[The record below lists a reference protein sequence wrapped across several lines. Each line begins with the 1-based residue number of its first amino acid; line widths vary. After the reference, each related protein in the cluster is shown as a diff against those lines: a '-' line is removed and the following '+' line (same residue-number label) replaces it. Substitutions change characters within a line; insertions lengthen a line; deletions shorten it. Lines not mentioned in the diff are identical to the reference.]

1 MFLTFRAK
9 NFGGERGGGGFI
21 LVLVV
26 CFAVARGFLGVG
38 VFVGGREVVRKGRE
52 GEGKEREGREGLICL
67 LWRLF
72 GFRDT
77 GCEPNPPPP
86 QLPIPSSPLP
96 FFYVPPPL
104 TRFTSSNKNIPI
116 PIPIPK
122 PASHDSPHALANNPD
137 IDNGNTSLS
146 SREYGPL

>member
-1 MFLTFRAK
+1 VFLTFRAK

-67 LWRLF
+67 HWRLF

-77 GCEPNPPPP
+77 GCEPTSTPTSTSTSTSFP
-86 QLPIPSSPLP
+86 LTIPSSPLP

-116 PIPIPK
+116 PIPK
-122 PASHDSPHALANNPD
+122 PASHDSPHA
-137 IDNGNTSLS
+137 
-146 SREYGPL
+146 